1 MTLVIAGIDTSS
13 HVAGMCI
20 YNIANNIEVKVINIY
35 IRINCKKK
43 YKIYNYKM
51 NKILKNYL
59 KINS

>member
-35 IRINCKKK
+35 IRINCKKE
-43 YKIYNYKM
+43 I
-51 NKILKNYL
+51 
-59 KINS
+59 